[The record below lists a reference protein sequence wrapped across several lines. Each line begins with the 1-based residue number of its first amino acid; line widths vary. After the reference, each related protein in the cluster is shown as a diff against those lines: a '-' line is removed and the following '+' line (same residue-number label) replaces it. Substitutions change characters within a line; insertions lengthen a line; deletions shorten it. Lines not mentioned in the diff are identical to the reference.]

1 MPKLSPITQDLILRS
16 KAYQQGMADANKKL
30 KRFQKSGAGASTVA
44 SKLGGNIKMLGAAA
58 LGAAGIGGLGS
69 LIQSSIQYGSS
80 MSDMAEQNRIG
91 TAELQVLNA
100 VADKAGVGIQD
111 LTRSMRNVNIR
122 TQEALDG
129 NKNYNDAL
137 TRLGFSARKFSELRT
152 ERKLEEI
159 AKAYARAGKSQQ
171 AYADVAV
178 ILGQKAGP
186 KMLEVLRRLNDEGFD
201 ELQRSAKEAGLV
213 MEQDTINRLD
223 AAADAIGRFKLRA
236 TIQVGELIAGESDG
250 AAIKELGYK
259 LMGVAGRFG
268 GALMDRIVALGNV
281 IQAGI
286 GGTFQ
291 YVVDRFKS
299 AMDGAIDAIRLQL
312 VKMAIGSAKLNP
324 FSADLYNELVSRENM
339 LKREIREKRAADEVG
354 QKSWSDFFEGN
365 IRNVTNFQKEFG
377 SFWDAKAKGQRD
389 LLEASR
395 KAASDAEASAAKISN
410 ALSAVGGTMDSGP
423 DSAGRQAK
431 IKELRLAQLKA
442 EARGE
447 VAISEALKNRITL
460 AERVDRIMS
469 STNATMREALVIAN
483 KQVRAELAKS
493 SGGAMP
499 AGQKKGK
506 GVAPV
511 GARGLSMRDRE
522 RMAGLYNTTLG
533 RDGAR
538 LDGLS
543 PAMPS
548 VAGVS
553 AAPVKE
559 ASAKSESS
567 DVVEVLKEILK
578 VFQSPAR
585 AQTA

>member
-1 MPKLSPITQDLILRS
+1 
-16 KAYQQGMADANKKL
+16 
-30 KRFQKSGAGASTVA
+30 
-44 SKLGGNIKMLGAAA
+44 
-58 LGAAGIGGLGS
+58 
-69 LIQSSIQYGSS
+69 
-80 MSDMAEQNRIG
+80 
-91 TAELQVLNA
+91 
-100 VADKAGVGIQD
+100 
-111 LTRSMRNVNIR
+111 
-122 TQEALDG
+122 
-129 NKNYNDAL
+129 
-137 TRLGFSARKFSELRT
+137 
-152 ERKLEEI
+152 
-159 AKAYARAGKSQQ
+159 
-171 AYADVAV
+171 
-178 ILGQKAGP
+178 
-186 KMLEVLRRLNDEGFD
+186 
-201 ELQRSAKEAGLV
+201 
-213 MEQDTINRLD
+213 
-223 AAADAIGRFKLRA
+223 
-236 TIQVGELIAGESDG
+236 
-250 AAIKELGYK
+250 
-259 LMGVAGRFG
+259 
-268 GALMDRIVALGNV
+268 
-281 IQAGI
+281 
-286 GGTFQ
+286 
-291 YVVDRFKS
+291 
-299 AMDGAIDAIRLQL
+299 
-312 VKMAIGSAKLNP
+312 
-324 FSADLYNELVSRENM
+324 
-339 LKREIREKRAADEVG
+339 
-354 QKSWSDFFEGN
+354 
-365 IRNVTNFQKEFG
+365 
-377 SFWDAKAKGQRD
+377 
-389 LLEASR
+389 
-395 KAASDAEASAAKISN
+395 
-410 ALSAVGGTMDSGP
+410 MDSGP